1 MHRTQRRIPSQPKRF
16 EHFLPHWFF
25 LGIVFLVLMVSFAGP
40 EWLPPSRVPDRLV
53 TYPFGPGVAQA
64 NDCPPPNPC
73 GYWDGYRW
81 HCACGGGGD
90 KPPSISGNVSCGKAG
105 QNGWCL
111 SNAQLSLTASDPQ
124 GYAVTISGDLNG
136 SPFTCGSS
144 CTLTL
149 PKGTGTANYT
159 VTASTSNLT
168 ASGNTTWKYD
178 PDPPVSNLNVSGTNG
193 SNGWYISPVNI
204 AAAGTDSISGMA
216 GASISVDGG
225 AEQSSAALDDGIHQ
239 IVASA
244 IDNAGNPT
252 STTFTI
258 KVDSTTPQIDVS
270 AAGAPGSNGWY
281 VSDVQVS
288 ANASDAMS
296 GMASFEV
303 SVDGMWQTYS
313 APVTLSDGIH
323 SVQFKTTD
331 NAGNVTTTAAQTYS
345 VDTTAPVIT
354 PAVTGTNGNN
364 SWYKSNVLLSAS
376 ANDATSGMDTF
387 EVTVDGGAWMAYPAP
402 ITVSD
407 GNHSVQFRA
416 TDKAGNASQITQS
429 IAVDTEGPVVHLPSK
444 WTLGQD
450 VKFTIT
456 DPVSGLA
463 AARVVIEDQAEKYKK
478 VHWDKTV
485 SSASFSGE
493 INWGGQYADGTAAP
507 PGDYEVWVKTSDNAG
522 NETFQLGWVTVP
534 EPSVF
539 SWILPPLPTWTAA
552 PTTAP
557 SPTLMPTIQPTAAV
571 RPALSAV
578 EASAPSKPAMIVV
591 SSSSAGGI
599 RNNQP
604 APDPI
609 QSNLPLVSA
618 AVAAMAAA
626 AAYEAKRKQE
636 AEQAAHLAIAQRNAK
651 RNGKKDSNPMSYRQI
666 AKAYQASLNNFKA
679 KLIGQG
685 LSDTEASAFQKQAI
699 QNGNISSVQGIA
711 QDAAVEKQREQQE
724 QQDKLLAKNADTA
737 PLNINKINQLAQPG
751 TTGIVS
757 LNPPFPLLHYYQ
769 NQGMVAKTG
778 PVECVTTSV
787 VMGMNIIKDILA
799 QNFNRPP
806 IPDIRV
812 QDYVSQMDKLGWS
825 ELPYRVPSDFPDVP
839 VINMPI
845 DGWMH
850 PVIQAP
856 NALNQF
862 SAELR
867 DKYGCGFTVRQTSG
881 NTLDD
886 IARNLREGNPVLAH
900 GLWQVTN
907 PSDPTYKLGGFPH
920 TMLPVEVDASAKTV
934 TLLDPAYPKLYDP
947 NNPTANPNPELHVM
961 SDQEFQEWWD
971 RQSTANL
978 YTAPNTMTVLVPDT
992 SCVPI
997 HPPVPTPPA
1006 PASGTPNPPTIP

>member
-1 MHRTQRRIPSQPKRF
+1 MQRTQRKIPSQPKRF

-25 LGIVFLVLMVSFAGP
+25 LGIVFLVLIVSFAGP

-90 KPPSISGNVSCGKAG
+90 KPPSINGNVSCGKAG
-105 QNGWCL
+105 QNGWCV

-136 SPFTCGSS
+136 TPFTCGSS
-144 CTLTL
+144 CTLSL

-178 PDPPVSNLNVSGTNG
+178 PDPPVPNLNVSGTSG
-193 SNGWYISPVNI
+193 SNSWYISPVSI
-204 AAAGTDSISGMA
+204 AAAGTDAISGIA

-225 AEQSSAALDDGIHQ
+225 VEQSSATLDDGIHQ

-244 IDNAGNPT
+244 IDNAGNTT

-281 VSDVQVS
+281 VSNVQVS
-288 ANASDAMS
+288 ANASDPSTGS
-296 GMASFEV
+296 GQASGVASLEET
-303 SVDGMWQTYS
+303 VDGGAWTAYTS
-313 APVTLSDGIH
+313 PITLSDGIH
-323 SVQFKTTD
+323 SVQFRAAD

-364 SWYKSNVLLSAS
+364 SWYKSNAKVSAS
-376 ANDATSGMDTF
+376 ATDAASGLDTF
-387 EVTVDGGAWMAYPAP
+387 EVTVDGGAWTAY
-402 ITVSD
+402 TVPTTLSD

-429 IAVDTEGPVVHLPSK
+429 VAVDTQGPMVHLPSK
-444 WTLGQD
+444 WTLGQN

-456 DPVSGLA
+456 DSVSGLA

-478 VHWDKTV
+478 VHWDESV
-485 SSASFSGE
+485 SGASFSGG
-493 INWGGQYADGTAAP
+493 INWDGRFADGAIAP

-557 SPTLMPTIQPTAAV
+557 SPTPTPTIQPTATV
-571 RPALSAV
+571 RPALNTV
-578 EASAPSKPAMIVV
+578 EASVPSKPAVIVV

-651 RNGKKDSNPMSYRQI
+651 RNGKKDTAPMSYRQI
-666 AKAYQASLNNFKA
+666 AKAYQASLNSFKA
-679 KLIGQG
+679 KLMGQG
-685 LSDTEASAFQKQAI
+685 LSDAEASAFQKQAI
-699 QNGNISSVQGIA
+699 QNGSVSSVMDTA
-711 QDAAVEKQREQQE
+711 QNAVEEKQRQIATGEAKRREMEAQRAE
-724 QQDKLLAKNADTA
+724 KKEALLAS
-737 PLNINKINQLAQPG
+737 PAQPIPQEDG
-751 TTGIVS
+751 YDTVEALRANRTDESSQASTDKPWWLSTGSENAAHALVQAIPSAKVGSWRSPVPAFSLVS
-757 LNPPFPLLHYYQ
+757 PEHVISFGKVTSGMLASDAHPGLMLNPDGSFTPSVGQQPIASLTPRPDGFDFNLRNPWQKYDFTDGAIKATLSSSVTSRVTWGGFW
-769 NQGMVAKTG
+769 NTKVGMDVNYPEVQVNGAGVKGRVSSGWYLEYKPGRVLTYAVAAPIIIGGAILIGSYILQTG
-778 PVECVTTSV
+778 DTSV
-787 VMGMNIIKDILA
+787 LK
-799 QNFNRPP
+799 P
-806 IPDIRV
+806 I
-812 QDYVSQMDKLGWS
+812 
-825 ELPYRVPSDFPDVP
+825 
-839 VINMPI
+839 
-845 DGWMH
+845 
-850 PVIQAP
+850 
-856 NALNQF
+856 
-862 SAELR
+862 
-867 DKYGCGFTVRQTSG
+867 
-881 NTLDD
+881 
-886 IARNLREGNPVLAH
+886 
-900 GLWQVTN
+900 
-907 PSDPTYKLGGFPH
+907 
-920 TMLPVEVDASAKTV
+920 
-934 TLLDPAYPKLYDP
+934 
-947 NNPTANPNPELHVM
+947 
-961 SDQEFQEWWD
+961 FQ
-971 RQSTANL
+971 
-978 YTAPNTMTVLVPDT
+978 
-992 SCVPI
+992 
-997 HPPVPTPPA
+997 H
-1006 PASGTPNPPTIP
+1006 